1 MRAIGFVPTDRL
13 VEVGANAADEVI
25 VDMVA
30 LPPTLEAARVVASR
44 AMRDDLVIAGIRER
58 NRVAAG
64 TMFLPGNPWLRDAS
78 YPADVVRAA
87 RGFMYKNPTM
97 ICARLGCVTGGC
109 TLGADQLPPGPS
121 ERWQKT
127 IALYVDGERLRGG
140 LAALNDFVPVKDILA
155 IETYP
160 DVMSAP
166 PIWRSTDACAVIA
179 VWARKDP

>member
-1 MRAIGFVPTDRL
+1 
-13 VEVGANAADEVI
+13 
-25 VDMVA
+25 
-30 LPPTLEAARVVASR
+30 
-44 AMRDDLVIAGIRER
+44 
-58 NRVAAG
+58 
-64 TMFLPGNPWLRDAS
+64 
-78 YPADVVRAA
+78 VRAA

-109 TLGADQLPPGPS
+109 ELGATHLPPQPS
-121 ERWQKT
+121 EGSQKT

-166 PIWRSTDACAVIA
+166 FIWRSNDACAVIA
-179 VWARKDP
+179 VWTKKDR